1 MEKLSKSL
9 KVAALEQD
17 AERTVLELLR
27 QVPFLQIDE
36 TFQRGRPNLSAQSA
50 DFEIGLRW
58 PGGETL
64 LLCEVKPS
72 GQPSIARNALSQ
84 LEHLRIARPGT
95 VGVFIA
101 PYISSKVASMCDER
115 GIGTVDLSGNARLTF
130 GNVFI
135 RYVGQPNR
143 FSEARERRSMFAP
156 KASRVLRV
164 LLEQPRERWQVQAL
178 ASEAEVSL
186 GQVSTVKRMLAESE
200 WLASGPGIQLARP
213 EEALR
218 QWAAHPGRA
227 EAERVECFTS
237 KPQDEALQ
245 TVSEALSAAGTR
257 HALCGQSAAWR
268 YAPMVRP
275 NRVSV
280 YVDGELSAAVEAA
293 TLKVVPSGGNV
304 VLIRPRDAGVFY
316 RTSVV
321 NGVPVVGTV
330 QAYLDCMRSGNRGEE
345 AAQAIL
351 EQKLRSTW

>member
-1 MEKLSKSL
+1 MEKPSKNL
-9 KVAALEQD
+9 KAAALEKD
-17 AERTVLELLR
+17 AERTVLGLLR

-36 TFQRGRPNLSAQSA
+36 AVRRPRTDPSTPRAE
-50 DFEIGLRW
+50 FEIGLRW

-84 LEHLRIARPGT
+84 LEHLRMARPGS
-95 VGVFIA
+95 VGVLVA

-130 GNVFI
+130 GNVFV

-178 ASEAEVSL
+178 AIEAEVSL

-227 EAERVECFTS
+227 EADRIECFTS
-237 KPQDEALQ
+237 KPPDEALRML
-245 TVSEALSAAGTR
+245 SDALSAGGTR

-293 TLKVVPSGGNV
+293 TLKAVPTGGNV

-316 RTSVV
+316 RTSTVD
-321 NGVPVVGTV
+321 GVPIVGQV
-330 QAYLDCMRSGNRGEE
+330 QAYVDCMRSGSRGEE